1 MQGCHTVTEGAPES
15 GGNDGP
21 ACRGDQFG
29 RAGKADEGR
38 WAREQER
45 LALDKVA
52 TTVLPNL
59 PRCSLCSIS
68 SNLDVG
74 FY

>member
-1 MQGCHTVTEGAPES
+1 MGCHTVTEGAPES

-29 RAGKADEGR
+29 QAGKADEGR

-52 TTVLPNL
+52 TTVLPN
-59 PRCSLCSIS
+59 
-68 SNLDVG
+68 
-74 FY
+74 